1 MSRRAK
7 RTSRSTGK
15 GKRAKVPRKN
25 GFSRLFA
32 RLLKIPL
39 VVITLSGLLAAA
51 ALVALFIFSAL
62 FTWLFDTVEIVPEPP
77 RDISLEILNGCGAGG
92 AAKELTSI
100 LRNQGFAVAD
110 FRNAE
115 SFDYA
120 HTVVKVRNVDRE
132 KGEAFA
138 AYLGCRNIV
147 HEERDRATTDICVVV
162 GEDWR
167 NLAIIRGRDEAR
179 DSLTRMI
186 DFFKK
191 VTYFK

>member
-1 MSRRAK
+1 MGRALLGTIPPDPGVDHQVGGDEETV
-7 RTSRSTGK
+7 TS
-15 GKRAKVPRKN
+15 
-25 GFSRLFA
+25 
-32 RLLKIPL
+32 PL
-39 VVITLSGLLAAA
+39 IAD
-51 ALVALFIFSAL
+51 
-62 FTWLFDTVEIVPEPP
+62 FDTVEIVPDPP
-77 RDISLEILNGCGAGG
+77 RDINLEILNGCGAGG

-100 LRNQGFAVAD
+100 LRNQGFAVED

-120 HTVVKVRNVDRE
+120 HTVVRMRNVDRE

-147 HEERDRATTDICVVV
+147 HEESDRTKADICIVV

-167 NLAIIRGRDEAR
+167 DLAIVRGRDEAR